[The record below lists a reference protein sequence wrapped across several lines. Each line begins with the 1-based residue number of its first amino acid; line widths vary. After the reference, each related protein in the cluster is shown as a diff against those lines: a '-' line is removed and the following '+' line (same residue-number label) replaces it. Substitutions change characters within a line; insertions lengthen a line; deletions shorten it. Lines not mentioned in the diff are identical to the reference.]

1 MSKKGFTFKASGD
14 HLCYDIKIHL
24 EEDSSL
30 EEVLH
35 AFENFLR
42 SSGFY
47 INMDDYITIEE
58 GIEIDFTPEPDDLLT
73 EKGLDKLF
81 KDIDKTISKTSN
93 VVSMYKK
100 SDKGEKDENQ

>member
-1 MSKKGFTFKASGD
+1 MSKKGYTFTASGD
-14 HLCYDIKIHL
+14 QLCYEIKIHL

-58 GIEIDFTPEPDDLLT
+58 GIEIDFTPEPDILT

-81 KDIDKTISKTSN
+81 KDIDKTITKTSN

-100 SDKGEKDENQ
+100 TDKGDKNEDK